1 MELYSD
7 TYYIQRVLAGD
18 VASFACLVDRYSQP
32 IFALINRIVQNRE
45 EAEEL
50 TQDTW
55 LKVFEHLSGFKQQS
69 GFSTW
74 LYRVAYNLAISA
86 TRRKRQECL
95 PLDES
100 VIERV
105 TEEDVE
111 QWIGSGGNEDR
122 LAHLEM
128 ALRLLPADDRAL
140 ILLFYWQQKSIDE
153 LAEITGQKSTNVKV
167 RLHRIRKKLYVIL
180 KEMED
185 E

>member
-7 TYYIQRVLAGD
+7 TYYIQRVQAGD

-55 LKVFEHLSGFKQQS
+55 LKVFTYLSGFKQES
-69 GFSTW
+69 SFSTW
-74 LYRVAYNLAISA
+74 LYRIAYNLAISS
-86 TRRKRQECL
+86 TRRRCQECL
-95 PLDES
+95 PIDES
-100 VIERV
+100 VIEQV

-111 QWIGSGGNEDR
+111 QWMDRGSDEAR
-122 LAHLEM
+122 IAHLER
-128 ALRLLPADDRAL
+128 ALQLLPSEDRAL
-140 ILLFYWQQKSIDE
+140 ILLFYWQQKTIEE
-153 LAEITGQKSTNVKV
+153 LAEITGQKPTNVKV

-180 KEMED
+180 KGMED

>member
-7 TYYIQRVLAGD
+7 TYYIQRLLAGD

-69 GFSTW
+69 SFSTW

-153 LAEITGQKSTNVKV
+153 LAEITGQTSTNVKV

>member
-18 VASFACLVDRYSQP
+18 VASFAWLVDRYSQP

-69 GFSTW
+69 SFSTW